1 MLLCAANAQTWCH
14 RRVMCF
20 SVEFTELKFLKRKK
34 FFLLF
39 HAVFGPTV
47 YFGTSKHFDLDQ
59 WGWTQPRLKKER
71 LLLWLGCYIHP
82 KEFTPSQ
89 KIFPPNFL
97 QGQPSWSIKF
107 YWIEFES
114 SKQFPLF
121 PSPFGTIP
129 QELGRKV
136 KRDKNKRVKIF
147 DCCKQRAEK
156 PWTDWFFP
164 LTEECPSC
172 VLDGKQRRHNV
183 KKKQIQWRNWNC
195 KALFSQR
202 AAGLLCFNQ
211 TICHNT
217 TLLAN

>member
-1 MLLCAANAQTWCH
+1 MLLCAAKAQTWCH
-14 RRVMCF
+14 RWVMCF

-47 YFGTSKHFDLDQ
+47 YFGTSKHFDLDLCVTGLQ
-59 WGWTQPRLKKER
+59 HSEGERPRLKKER

-114 SKQFPLF
+114 SKHIPLF

-129 QELGRKV
+129 QELGRAAA
-136 KRDKNKRVKIF
+136 
-147 DCCKQRAEK
+147 C
-156 PWTDWFFP
+156 TH
-164 LTEECPSC
+164 EES
-172 VLDGKQRRHNV
+172 
-183 KKKQIQWRNWNC
+183 
-195 KALFSQR
+195 
-202 AAGLLCFNQ
+202 
-211 TICHNT
+211 
-217 TLLAN
+217 